1 MSGKNRGAIATV
13 RAMAEQE
20 TTEQELTP
28 AQVAELGEVQLVDVR
43 TTAEYEAGH
52 LAGARHVPLDQIP
65 SVAAELDTGQ
75 PLVFYCRV
83 GERSALAA
91 EAFRGAGF
99 EAYTMAGG
107 LIAWAEDGRPL
118 EPENGEVAAH
128 SSIPDF

>member
-1 MSGKNRGAIATV
+1 
-13 RAMAEQE
+13 MAE
-20 TTEQELTP
+20 TTLQELTP

-65 SVAAELDTGQ
+65 SVAAELDANR

-91 EAFRGAGF
+91 DAFRGAGF
-99 EAYTMAGG
+99 DAYTMAGG

-118 EPENGEVAAH
+118 EPDDGEVAQH